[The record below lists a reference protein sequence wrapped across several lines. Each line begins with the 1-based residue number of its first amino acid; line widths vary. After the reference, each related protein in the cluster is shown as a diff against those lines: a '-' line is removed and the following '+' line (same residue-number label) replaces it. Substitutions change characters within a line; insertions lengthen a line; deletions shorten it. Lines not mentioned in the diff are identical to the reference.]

1 VSNKLADLARL
12 RESLILRSGGQRER
26 LAEDCER
33 LARSLQW
40 AHIAKGLIR
49 KIKDNPGALLG
60 VTAFLGSRRTKFLR
74 VSNWLSIGWALFQA
88 LRARRARRRR

>member
-1 VSNKLADLARL
+1 MSDKLADLARR

-26 LAEDCER
+26 LAENCER
-33 LARSLQW
+33 LARSIQW

-49 KIKDNPGALLG
+49 KIKDNPGALMG

-74 VSNWLSIGWALFQA
+74 VSNWLSLGWTLFQA
-88 LRARRARRRR
+88 LRARRARRRV

>member
-1 VSNKLADLARL
+1 VSNKLADLARR

-26 LAEDCER
+26 LAEGCEQ
-33 LARSLQW
+33 LARSIQW

-49 KIKDNPGALLG
+49 KIKDNPGALMG
-60 VTAFLGSRRTKFLR
+60 VTALLGARRIKFLR

-88 LRARRARRRR
+88 LRARRARRRA